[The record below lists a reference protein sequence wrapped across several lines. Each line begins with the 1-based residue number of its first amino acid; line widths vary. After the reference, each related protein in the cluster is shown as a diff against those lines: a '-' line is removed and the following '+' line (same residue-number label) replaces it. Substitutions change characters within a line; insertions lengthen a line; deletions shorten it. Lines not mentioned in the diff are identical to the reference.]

1 MAIEFHLQNPMLRR
15 VLRRFARPAV
25 LLLIVLVAGTSG
37 FYKFGD
43 GKASLVDCFYFTF
56 ITITTIGFSEVI
68 DFTGKPEARIFT
80 MVIATAGIAVFTYML
95 SIMTAYIVEGDLN
108 QAFRRRRMQQRIDVM
123 NKHYVLCGIGRVG
136 TNVAHEL
143 AATGRPFVVIDNS
156 NETLDLF
163 RDRYPDSP
171 WIHADASDDEAMQRA
186 GVARAAGVFAV
197 TGDDAKNLVITLTAK
212 QINPGVRVVARC
224 HEINYT
230 PKMQRVGADAIVSP
244 DFTGGMR
251 IVSSMVRP
259 HVVTFLDEM
268 LRSET
273 HLRVEEMTTSPD
285 FTATSLG
292 NVIQN
297 AQDLLLLAVREG
309 ATWLFNPAADTPL
322 RAGQTVVMMATPAA
336 RERVERAVGV
346 RTG

>member
-1 MAIEFHLQNPMLRR
+1 MAIELHLRDPMLRR
-15 VLRRFARPAV
+15 MLRRFARPAV
-25 LLLIVLVAGTSG
+25 LLLIVLVVGTSG
-37 FYKFGD
+37 FYKIGE
-43 GKASLVDCFYFTF
+43 GKASIVDCLYFTF
-56 ITITTIGFSEVI
+56 ITITTIGFTEVI
-68 DFTGKPEARIFT
+68 DLAGKPEGRIFT

-95 SIMTAYIVEGDLN
+95 SVMTAYIVEGDLN
-108 QAFRRRRMQQRIDVM
+108 QAFRRRRMQKRIDGM
-123 NKHYVLCGIGRVG
+123 SGHYVLCGIGRVG

-143 AATGRPFVVIDNS
+143 ASTGRPFVVIDNN
-156 NETLDLF
+156 NETLEAF
-163 RDRYPDSP
+163 RERYPEVE

-212 QINPGVRVVARC
+212 QINPAARVVARC
-224 HEINYT
+224 HEISYT

-273 HLRVEEMTTSPD
+273 HLRVEEV
-285 FTATSLG
+285 TAAASFVTAPIG
-292 NVIQN
+292 NVIEN

-309 ATWLFNPAADTPL
+309 AAWVFNPKADTPL
-322 RAGQTVVMMATPAA
+322 RAGQTVVMMATPSA
-336 RERVERAVGV
+336 RQRVERAVGV
-346 RTG
+346 RTE